1 MTGKTRAKL
10 RSLAMPQP
18 SLFQIGK
25 GGITDELLKG
35 ISQSLDKR
43 ELVKITVLKN
53 CPSEKA
59 DVMRG
64 LCEALKT
71 EPIALIGNKIVI
83 YRRSEVEGA
92 NHIEL

>member
-10 RSLAMPQP
+10 RSLAMPQQ

-25 GGITDELLKG
+25 GGVSDELLKG

-53 CPSEKA
+53 CPDEKSELMRTLCDGLKA
-59 DVMRG
+59 
-64 LCEALKT
+64 

-83 YRRSEVEGA
+83 TDTATPRG
-92 NHIEL
+92 